1 MRKLITV
8 VIAIM
13 LVFALSGC
21 ESNIENVVAANEE
34 IAGEEALP
42 DVEVVPEVEVEPEDK
57 LSIITSLY
65 PQYDFARSIVGDK
78 ADVILILPPG
88 VESHSFEPTPQD
100 MVKLQ
105 NSDLFLYTGKEM
117 EPWAYRLTGS
127 INATIVD
134 LSEGIELMDLDDHDH
149 DHAHEDEHDDEL
161 MDPHIWTDPNLAI
174 VMVDNILSSLKEIDE
189 KNAEYYEENANTLKK
204 ALMDLDLEIRETLSK
219 TTSKTIL
226 SGGHFAFGYFVERYG
241 LTHMSPYEGFSP
253 DAEPT
258 PRRIAALIETIKE
271 TDARAIFYE
280 ELIDPKVSRVISE
293 ETGIE
298 MLLLHGAHNVTKE
311 EFEAGKTYI
320 TFMKENLE
328 RLKIGLGYDE

>member
-1 MRKLITV
+1 MRKLLTV

-34 IAGEEALP
+34 ITGE
-42 DVEVVPEVEVEPEDK
+42 EVEPEEK

-65 PQYDFARSIVGDK
+65 PQYDFTRSIVGDK

-100 MVKLQ
+100 MVMLQ

-134 LSEGIELMDLDDHDH
+134 LSEGIELMDLD
-149 DHAHEDEHDDEL
+149 AHEDEDEHDDEL

-241 LTHMSPYEGFSP
+241 LEHMSPYEGFSP

-311 EFEAGKTYI
+311 EFEAGKSYI

>member
-1 MRKLITV
+1 MKKILMV
-8 VIAIM
+8 
-13 LVFALSGC
+13 VFAMMLLFVLSGC
-21 ESNIENVVAANEE
+21 ESNIENVIVAEGDVADQEVVDQE
-34 IAGEEALP
+34 VVDQEVIEEAR
-42 DVEVVPEVEVEPEDK
+42 

-65 PQYDFARSIVGDK
+65 PQYDFTKSIVGDK

-127 INATIVD
+127 ISAKIVD
-134 LSEGIELMDLDDHDH
+134 LSAGIALMDLDDHGHEDDH
-149 DHAHEDEHDDEL
+149 DHEEEDHEEL

-174 VMVDNILSSLKEIDE
+174 VMVDNILVSLKAIDE
-189 KNAEYYEENANTLKK
+189 TNADYYEENANALKN
-204 ALMDLDLEIRETLSK
+204 ALMELDLEIKDVLSK

-241 LTHMSPYEGFSP
+241 LNHMSPYEGFSP

-258 PRRIAALIETIKE
+258 PKRIAALIETIKE
-271 TDARAIFYE
+271 TDAKAIFYE

-311 EFEAGKTYI
+311 EFEAGKSYI

>member
-1 MRKLITV
+1 MKKILTV
-8 VIAIM
+8 VIAAM

-21 ESNIENVVAANEE
+21 ESNIENVVVADE
-34 IAGEEALP
+34 GP
-42 DVEVVPEVEVEPEDK
+42 QVSKP
-57 LSIITSLY
+57 LSIVTSLY

-100 MVKLQ
+100 MVTLQ
-105 NSDLFLYTGKEM
+105 NADLFLYTGKEM
-117 EPWAYRLTGS
+117 EPWAYKLTES
-127 INATIVD
+127 IDAKIVD
-134 LSEGIELMDLDDHDH
+134 LSSGITLMDLEE
-149 DHAHEDEHDDEL
+149 HEDEHEDEGEEEEHEEL
-161 MDPHIWTDPNLAI
+161 VDPHFWTDPNLAI
-174 VMVDNILSSLKEIDE
+174 VMVENILESLKAVDVD
-189 KNAEYYEENANTLKK
+189 NAAYYEANANTLKQ
-204 ALMDLDLEIRETLSK
+204 ALLDLDVEISETLSK

-241 LTHMSPYEGFSP
+241 LEHMSPYEGFSP

-258 PRRIAALIETIKE
+258 PKKIAALIETINE
-271 TDARAIFYE
+271 TDAKAIFYE
-280 ELIDPKVSRVISE
+280 ELIDPKVSRVIAE

-311 EFEAGKTYI
+311 EFESGKSYI